1 MNFVIVSAALS
12 GMNTNVYLCS
22 RMLFSL
28 SRGRYAPAALGR
40 LSEAGAPV
48 IAVVVSGACILA
60 ATLLARFTPKAYA
73 YLQGVALFGAIIVW
87 ALIFVSHLRFR
98 RVHAPQA
105 LRVRMPLFPALQLVG
120 LALLAALLVTMGLD
134 PDWNVSWI
142 VGVPW
147 LCLLTLGYFLWKRT
161 RGRP

>member
-1 MNFVIVSAALS
+1 M
-12 GMNTNVYLCS
+12 
-22 RMLFSL
+22 
-28 SRGRYAPAALGR
+28 
-40 LSEAGAPV
+40 
-48 IAVVVSGACILA
+48 IAVIFSGACILA

-87 ALIFVSHLRFR
+87 ALIFISHFRFR
-98 RVHAPQA
+98 RVHAASQ
-105 LRVRMPLFPALQLVG
+105 LRVRMPLFPVIQLVG

-147 LCLLTLGYFLWKRT
+147 LCLLTLGYFVWKRT
-161 RGRP
+161 RGLGTA